1 MLMVFYIQIPAQ
13 QDSIFQLPLFKQYV
27 SETTY
32 QEVVAYKNKRVALRR
47 LIGEAST
54 HYILQKFFQQEKAAY
69 QIARSAAG
77 KPYLEG
83 IAQLFFNLSHSG
95 DWLVLAF
102 SDREV
107 GIDIEK
113 RGKVRLEIAK
123 RFFHP
128 QEWEFLQ
135 TSEQATQFY
144 NLWAIKESFLKYT
157 GQGLRRPL
165 NSFQV
170 QQTHNRYTL
179 HEDARQLPLYIC
191 ECHIDN
197 QYACFVCS
205 ETPEAPSFHEIRLEN
220 L

>member
-1 MLMVFYIQIPAQ
+1 MVFYIQIPAQ
-13 QDSIFQLPLFKQYV
+13 QDSVFQLPLFKQYV
-27 SETTY
+27 SETTH
-32 QEVVAYKNKRVALRR
+32 QEVATYKNKRVALRR

-54 HYILQKFFQQEKAAY
+54 HYILQQFFQQEKAAY
-69 QIARSAAG
+69 QIARSTTG

-83 IAQLFFNLSHSG
+83 IAQLFYNLSHSG

-135 TSEQATQFY
+135 NSEQATQFY

-170 QQTHNRYTL
+170 QQTRNRYTL
-179 HEDARQLPLYIC
+179 HEDARQLPLYIY
-191 ECHIDN
+191 ECHIDE

-205 ETPEAPSFHEIRLEN
+205 ETPEAPSFHEIRLED